1 MMKYRKLGTTDA
13 QISALGLGC
22 MGMSDFY
29 GDRHSDDAE
38 SIATIRAAIALGIN
52 FLDTGD
58 FYGMGHNELLIR
70 EAIKGVPR
78 DKVFIAV
85 KFGALRDHKGGFNGE
100 DSRPVA
106 VQNFL
111 AYSLQRLGVDY
122 IDLYYPA
129 RVDPHV
135 PIEDTVGAIS
145 DLIQDGKVRYAGLSE
160 AGADTLRRAAQMY
173 PIAMLQTEYSLWTRE
188 PETDLLPA
196 CRELGTS
203 LVAYSP
209 LGRGFLT
216 GAFQSPDNFPPDD
229 WRRHSPR
236 FQGENFY
243 RNLELV
249 EKIKE
254 IATQKQCTPAQ
265 LALAWLLAKGED
277 IIPIPGMK
285 RQARLHENVG
295 AVNIV
300 LTGEEL
306 QQIEAIMPIGA
317 AAGTSYPEAIM
328 HSLSR

>member
-1 MMKYRKLGTTDA
+1 MKYRKLGTADA
-13 QISALGLGC
+13 QVSALGLGC

-29 GDRHSDDAE
+29 GDRQSDAE
-38 SIATIRAAIALGIN
+38 SIATIRAAIDLGIN

-70 EAIKGVPR
+70 EALKGVPR

-85 KFGALRDHKGGFNGE
+85 KFGALRDHKGNFNGE

-129 RVDPHV
+129 RIDPHV
-135 PIEDTVGAIS
+135 PIEDTVGAIA
-145 DLIQDGKVRYAGLSE
+145 DLITDGKVRYAGLSE
-160 AGADTLRRAAQMY
+160 AAATTLRRAAQVH

-188 PETDLLPA
+188 PETDLLPV

-216 GAFQSPDNFPPDD
+216 GAFQSPDNFPPGD

-249 EKIKE
+249 EKIKA
-254 IATQKQCTPAQ
+254 IAAQKQCTSAQ

-285 RQARLHENVG
+285 RQIRLHENVG
-295 AVNIV
+295 AVEIA
-300 LTGEEL
+300 LTAAEL
-306 QQIEAIMPIGA
+306 QQIEAIVPIDA
-317 AAGTSYPEAIM
+317 AAGTRYPEALM
-328 HSLSR
+328 HSLNR